1 MAATNVQAFP
11 GDVTI
16 TDGLAVSKDIE
27 STNSFITERV
37 LFKETWPN
45 GHNSL
50 AGDLGTWV
58 ITNLSQQSNP
68 SSTTTPDGYTHVSFN
83 GQDPAQTNGEFV
95 SPAFDLSNYAIVD
108 GTLQADDK
116 RKTTTRVFMKFWLG
130 SKQFDASNE
139 VVQVQFSPDNGSTW
153 YTVATSQDRTNTDRF
168 TMVSADL
175 SPYILETS
183 TNAKIR
189 FYLPWTVG
197 AGDYVKIGRI
207 WIHESDVPTNL
218 GGMWLG
224 AAGKIGIGTTA
235 PKTLLDVK
243 GTILGSVVSY
253 GANQDAAYL
262 VAGSNDYTG
271 ADTNWGTHGFQHR
284 IASDSSGTPRIYVD
298 APNGGEVFTIQTG
311 GNVGIGTSNPAA
323 ELDLVL
329 GTSNGNDG
337 PVLRL
342 GTGGIEGSF
351 TGGIAFSE
359 GVTSESRT
367 GLHMGIYYD
376 GVANKMHFT
385 DSNASSSLVAS
396 LEAADKLVTIERTT
410 GHVGIGTT
418 NPADELVVAGTI
430 RVDNGSQYPL
440 IMDPGHALVYNAQ
453 RYFPNISAN
462 SDNYLG
468 RFSSNGS
475 PAEFNITDTGSA
487 LGSGSLYNMAKMY
500 GTTATNPP
508 VVTGLNSS
516 IFTSYGFYWQ
526 TTSTTTY
533 DVWFR
538 PTRAGYYTV
547 RVRAQGYSL
556 PTEPSSPTLVAVNYG
571 SVVDTYGSPGLT
583 INKSRRYNNNSQLEV
598 SGNVVVKQHMTFCSG
613 GDETSTINLIPNN
626 VPTTCSYL
634 SFVRSGYFQTNAV
647 DTSAGSSGLLFATN
661 SSNDIFT
668 WGMYQHYVKPSAGF
682 TTAVG
687 IEIGRVDTIADE
699 SSTSYKDSSP
709 TFTHLFNLQATGNFG
724 AGTRDPLTRFHAYNS
739 YANSG
744 SAMIG
749 EGPHHNNTNASEILD
764 AMVSPSLIMPTPAPS
779 NADDVVIAWK
789 GSLASKYKV
798 TIDGVPYFTGQHG
811 GVPINYDLKSNV
823 SNYTGLIVCPTDT
836 GYKSYNHTTG
846 LTHVGQRAI
855 EINECLPYIKLS
867 ETAYDKSVF
876 GVLSNAP
883 NNSPCDEYG
892 DLEVDDDPNKKFGN
906 TLRDRVRINSLGE
919 GAIWVTDLNGNL
931 ENGDYITSSNI
942 SGYGM
947 KQDSEFLANY
957 TVGKITMSCDFNPNT
972 ITVKQHKKVFKTNKY
987 WIKYTSYEEVAYKVY
1002 EDTPDDQRIMDTLQ
1016 EFLNTEIEE
1025 PPISL
1030 AEYNSLE
1037 PEVQAK
1043 YTPESRVRYRT
1054 RGVDRRKYEEPPPE
1068 SMRSDFEVITVDEY
1082 VDDLDANGISILE
1095 DVPSGETELEY
1106 KIRYLDSVGAITD
1119 EAGASCKA
1127 AFVGCTYHCG

>member
-11 GDVTI
+11 GDVQI
-16 TDGLAVSKDIE
+16 TSNLAVS
-27 STNSFITERV
+27 
-37 LFKETWPN
+37 
-45 GHNSL
+45 
-50 AGDLGTWV
+50 
-58 ITNLSQQSNP
+58 
-68 SSTTTPDGYTHVSFN
+68 
-83 GQDPAQTNGEFV
+83 
-95 SPAFDLSNYAIVD
+95 
-108 GTLQADDK
+108 
-116 RKTTTRVFMKFWLG
+116 G
-130 SKQFDASNE
+130 SKFTY
-139 VVQVQFSPDNGSTW
+139 DN
-153 YTVATSQDRTNTDRF
+153 
-168 TMVSADL
+168 
-175 SPYILETS
+175 
-183 TNAKIR
+183 
-189 FYLPWTVG
+189 
-197 AGDYVKIGRI
+197 
-207 WIHESDVPTNL
+207 
-218 GGMWLG
+218 
-224 AAGKIGIGTTA
+224 IGTTVFTGRSTA
-235 PKTLLDVK
+235 NASEIGYLDMSTSSTSNNIHVK
-243 GTILGSVVSY
+243 IFIKMGTGGSLSEAEY
-253 GANQDAAYL
+253 SFYIRPDGANSSLIYDYRSKSNTITPVVYRTNANDLHAGGTSGVVRFGYSIAAAQNVVWRVEVIQRSSNVTFYPTNTGSAVVTTNL
-262 VAGSNDYTG
+262 VHVTPAPFTRFDSNV
-271 ADTNWGTHGFQHR
+271 A
-284 IASDSSGTPRIYVD
+284 V
-298 APNGGEVFTIQTG
+298 G
-311 GNVGIGTSNPAA
+311 GNKLFVDTIGGTVGIGSTLIDITDNTLSGAGNGLYIHNPVENAHLLTLGTQRPWVFEQGLADASTELCLRSLNNGKHFNFQSVNKTDVMTIVATDGAGKVGIGTNDPAA
-323 ELDLVL
+323 KLDLVL
-329 GTSNGNDG
+329 GTSTGDDG

-376 GVANKMHFT
+376 GATNKMHFT

-583 INKSRRYNNNSQLEV
+583 INKSRRYNKNSQLEV

-987 WIKYTSYEEVAYKVY
+987 WIKYMSYEEVAYKVY

>member
-11 GDVTI
+11 GDVQI
-16 TDGLAVSKDIE
+16 TSNLAVS
-27 STNSFITERV
+27 
-37 LFKETWPN
+37 
-45 GHNSL
+45 
-50 AGDLGTWV
+50 
-58 ITNLSQQSNP
+58 
-68 SSTTTPDGYTHVSFN
+68 
-83 GQDPAQTNGEFV
+83 
-95 SPAFDLSNYAIVD
+95 
-108 GTLQADDK
+108 
-116 RKTTTRVFMKFWLG
+116 G
-130 SKQFDASNE
+130 SKFTY
-139 VVQVQFSPDNGSTW
+139 DN
-153 YTVATSQDRTNTDRF
+153 
-168 TMVSADL
+168 
-175 SPYILETS
+175 
-183 TNAKIR
+183 
-189 FYLPWTVG
+189 
-197 AGDYVKIGRI
+197 
-207 WIHESDVPTNL
+207 
-218 GGMWLG
+218 
-224 AAGKIGIGTTA
+224 IGTTVFTGRSTA
-235 PKTLLDVK
+235 NASEIGYLDMSTSSTSNNIHVK
-243 GTILGSVVSY
+243 IFIKMGTGGSLSEAEY
-253 GANQDAAYL
+253 SFYIRPDGANSSLIYDYRSKSNTITPVVYRTNANDLHAGGTSGVVRFGYSIAAAQNVVWRVEVIQRSSNVTFYPTNTGSAVVTTNL
-262 VAGSNDYTG
+262 VHVTPAPFTRFDSNV
-271 ADTNWGTHGFQHR
+271 A
-284 IASDSSGTPRIYVD
+284 V
-298 APNGGEVFTIQTG
+298 G
-311 GNVGIGTSNPAA
+311 GNKLFVDTIGGTVGIGSTLIDITDNTLSGAGNGLYIHNPVENAHLLTLGTQRPWVFEQGLADASTELCLRSLNNGKHFNFQSVNKTDVMTIVATDGAGKVGIGTNDPAA
-323 ELDLVL
+323 KLDLVL
-329 GTSNGNDG
+329 GTSTGDDG

-376 GVANKMHFT
+376 GATNKMHFT

-987 WIKYTSYEEVAYKVY
+987 WIKYMSYEEVAYKVY

>member
-11 GDVTI
+11 GDVQI
-16 TDGLAVSKDIE
+16 TSNLAVS
-27 STNSFITERV
+27 
-37 LFKETWPN
+37 
-45 GHNSL
+45 
-50 AGDLGTWV
+50 
-58 ITNLSQQSNP
+58 
-68 SSTTTPDGYTHVSFN
+68 
-83 GQDPAQTNGEFV
+83 
-95 SPAFDLSNYAIVD
+95 
-108 GTLQADDK
+108 
-116 RKTTTRVFMKFWLG
+116 G
-130 SKQFDASNE
+130 SKFTY
-139 VVQVQFSPDNGSTW
+139 DN
-153 YTVATSQDRTNTDRF
+153 
-168 TMVSADL
+168 
-175 SPYILETS
+175 
-183 TNAKIR
+183 
-189 FYLPWTVG
+189 
-197 AGDYVKIGRI
+197 
-207 WIHESDVPTNL
+207 
-218 GGMWLG
+218 
-224 AAGKIGIGTTA
+224 IGTT
-235 PKTLLDVK
+235 VF
-243 GTILGSVVSY
+243 
-253 GANQDAAYL
+253 
-262 VAGSNDYTG
+262 TG
-271 ADTNWGTHGFQHR
+271 RSTA
-284 IASDSSGTPRIYVD
+284 IASEIGYLDMSTSSASNNTHVKIFIKMGSGGSLSEAEYSFYIRPNAANFSLIYDYRNRNNTMTPVVYRTNANDLHAGGTSGVVRFGYSIAAAQNVVWRVEVIQRSSNVTFYPTNTGSAVVTTNLVHVTPAPFTRFDSNV
-298 APNGGEVFTIQTG
+298 AVG
-311 GNVGIGTSNPAA
+311 GNKLFVDTIGGTVGIGSTLIDITDNTLSGAGNGLYIHNPVENAHLLTLGTQRPWVFEQGLADASTELCLRSLNNGKHFNFQSVNKTDVMTIVATDGAGKVGIGTNDPAA
-323 ELDLVL
+323 KLDLVL
-329 GTSNGNDG
+329 GTSTGDDG

-376 GVANKMHFT
+376 GATNKMHFT

-583 INKSRRYNNNSQLEV
+583 INKSRRYNKNSQLEV